1 MIKSIVDRNLRY
13 SLPTILL
20 LTTVLISC
28 HDHKTNNE
36 MVGVVAER
44 YKPVETVL
52 QEYVVQNKVA
62 GGVGLVY
69 EKGGMVFHKA
79 FGLKDIEEQEQQKL
93 TDIFRIASMTKPIT
107 SVAAMM
113 LYDEGKFKLDD
124 PVSKYIPEFKNIQ
137 ILESI
142 NRIDSSFVGR
152 PATQTMTIKQL
163 FTFSSGLYYGYDNDS
178 LSLLFSKTG
187 ISEGFEERDILLA
200 DNIEKI
206 AALPLLHEP
215 GERYHYGVEMD
226 VLGRLVEIWSG
237 MPLDQFLSHRLF
249 KPLGMKDTYFYL
261 PEDKYNR
268 LVPVYMSS
276 DSGVIPTD
284 YSFVNYPVKG
294 AKRYFSGGADL
305 SSTAYDYFLFCNM
318 ILQNGESNG
327 VRFLK
332 PETVKLISSTHL
344 ETGDNDMG
352 LGFGL
357 LSAKT
362 TVDLARSVGSIT
374 WGGFFTTTFWID
386 PAEDLIAIL
395 MLQMYPFDHWN
406 IQTDFENSIYNA
418 ISKEK

>member
-1 MIKSIVDRNLRY
+1 MIKSIVNRNLRY

-69 EKGGMVFHKA
+69 EKRGMVFHKA

-163 FTFSSGLYYGYDNDS
+163 FTFSSGLHYGYDNDS

>member
-1 MIKSIVDRNLRY
+1 MIKSIVNRNLRY

-163 FTFSSGLYYGYDNDS
+163 FTFSSGLHYGYDNDS